1 MTATT
6 EAERVNPQ
14 TTASG
19 ESAGSQRR
27 PRFRVGSPTAPL
39 GAAVPAMAPHQA
51 ELFLAGYHRAEHRPA
66 APW

>member
-39 GAAVPAMAPHQA
+39 GAAALAMASDRAGLHLAAHHQA
-51 ELFLAGYHRAEHRPA
+51 GRRPA